1 MLANKLDS
9 QVKERAQ
16 KMTRAATIGLGL
28 SAVCEDI
35 LCVGVHVCVCVCRV
49 ASVCVC
55 VSMFVC
61 ACEPNLW
68 PATVTFEPTSF
79 VSFAAKLA
87 TLTEAPQSP
96 PLPRPL
102 PVADDILKSRV
113 ALTFWHCL

>member
-28 SAVCEDI
+28 SSMCEDI
-35 LCVGVHVCVCVCRV
+35 VCVGVHVCVCVV

-55 VSMFVC
+55 VCVR
-61 ACEPNLW
+61 LW
-68 PATVTFEPTSF
+68 
-79 VSFAAKLA
+79 AKFMASHCDIWAHILRQLCSQLA
-87 TLTEAPQSP
+87 TLTEAPQLP
-96 PLPRPL
+96 PLPHPL
-102 PVADDILKSRV
+102 VVVDDILKSRV

>member
-28 SAVCEDI
+28 SAVYKTY
-35 LCVGVHVCVCVCRV
+35 CVWVCMVCMCVQSGECVRV
-49 ASVCVC
+49 
-55 VSMFVC
+55 FVC

-79 VSFAAKLA
+79 VSFAA
-87 TLTEAPQSP
+87 S
-96 PLPRPL
+96 
-102 PVADDILKSRV
+102 
-113 ALTFWHCL
+113 